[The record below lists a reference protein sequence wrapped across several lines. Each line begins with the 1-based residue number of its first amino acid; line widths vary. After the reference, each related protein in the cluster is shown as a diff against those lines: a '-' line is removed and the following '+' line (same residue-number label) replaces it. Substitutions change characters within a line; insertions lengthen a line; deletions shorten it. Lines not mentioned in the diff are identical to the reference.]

1 MVPVFPGSMSASV
14 RLGVWAMVET
24 IQEATMAKSG
34 RVKGFLIILTLRSN
48 TEETAQISSKT
59 VEEIINRYCLL
70 YS

>member
-1 MVPVFPGSMSASV
+1 
-14 RLGVWAMVET
+14 MVET